1 MVVGRVGFEPKSR
14 RRLEGKTRAGELVMK
29 VYKQFAREGVKVELP
44 LEVER
49 TRELNA
55 RVNLA

>member
-1 MVVGRVGFEPKSR
+1 MRFEPKSR